1 MKLLRINFTLAMAML
16 LWAGNA
22 SAAAAPKRV
31 QKGRARTE
39 VRAKLHST
47 ADTIE
52 VMSAKM
58 GRAIK
63 NVVIVP
69 EVYYNRYVPNDRY
82 PVVYLLHGANGDY
95 SDWPRKKNLHE
106 LADRY
111 GVIFVC
117 PDGQDSWYFDSPI
130 DPKMQFET
138 YISSE
143 LVGYIDSHYRT
154 KATKEMRAI
163 AGLSMGGHGAM
174 WVGLRHPDVF
184 NSIGC
189 MSGGVDITKFPE
201 RWHIKDRLGNYDDNK
216 ELWASHSIVNLAAT
230 VQTTQNITIDDG
242 VNDIFYKVNNNLHKV
257 LLDRKIA
264 HDYTIRP
271 GRHTW
276 DYWCNSIDYQMVF
289 FDKAFKAAAE
299 KKQK

>member
-95 SDWPRKKNLHE
+95 SNWPRKKNLHE

-143 LVGYIDSHYRT
+143 LLSYIDLHYRT
-154 KATKEMRAI
+154 
-163 AGLSMGGHGAM
+163 
-174 WVGLRHPDVF
+174 
-184 NSIGC
+184 
-189 MSGGVDITKFPE
+189 
-201 RWHIKDRLGNYDDNK
+201 
-216 ELWASHSIVNLAAT
+216 
-230 VQTTQNITIDDG
+230 
-242 VNDIFYKVNNNLHKV
+242 
-257 LLDRKIA
+257 
-264 HDYTIRP
+264 
-271 GRHTW
+271 
-276 DYWCNSIDYQMVF
+276 
-289 FDKAFKAAAE
+289 
-299 KKQK
+299 